1 MAHRFRNSI
10 ETVFWPDG
18 FNRDMWM
25 IVDGARDRRVF
36 SSLLSSYLQY
46 SCLYAGDLPHQMEA
60 AAPYLVQLEFEDRYT
75 RKLIDE
81 AWGNSWGVFLRCNET
96 MDRLRRHLRQFLR
109 VQDWRGRFM
118 LFRYYDPRVLRVYL
132 PTCNNEEMRTVFGPI
147 KSFYMEDENAET
159 ILACSRD
166 AGRVSV
172 KKIALDSSLA
182 TESRS
187 QE

>member
-1 MAHRFRNSI
+1 MANPFISHM
-10 ETVFWPDG
+10 EELLWPKG
-18 FNRDMWM
+18 FTRDMWM
-25 IVDGARDRRVF
+25 IVDGARDQRVY
-36 SSLLSSYLQY
+36 SSLVGSYMNY
-46 SCLYAGDLPHQMEA
+46 SCLYAGDLPPALER